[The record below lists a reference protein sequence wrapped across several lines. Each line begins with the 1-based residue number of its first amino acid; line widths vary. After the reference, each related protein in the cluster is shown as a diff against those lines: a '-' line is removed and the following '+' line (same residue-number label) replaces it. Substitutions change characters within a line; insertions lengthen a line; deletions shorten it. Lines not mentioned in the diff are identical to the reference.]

1 MKTQLHQPSLQ
12 LSVKSAISPIRN
24 FSLLTDRELVDR
36 YIEGNEQCLEVL
48 IDRHKKNIFNF
59 ILKRTRNRD
68 LAEDVFQETFFK
80 VIRSLK
86 SGVYNEEDKFIQ
98 WVMRISRNMIID
110 AFRRNSRI
118 RMLSCVK
125 NSDGEYSD
133 IFNVMDVGERI
144 NPGKN
149 VGIEKRQAH
158 RNIRH
163 LIKQLPYE
171 QKQVLIMREYFDMSF
186 NEICKTTKMKLNTAL
201 SRMRYALINLRKMIK
216 EEHLSYQH

>member
-1 MKTQLHQPSLQ
+1 MKTQLLPPAPMLR
-12 LSVKSAISPIRN
+12 VKSAISPVRN
-24 FSLLTDRELVDR
+24 LSLLTDRELVDL

-48 IDRHKKNIFNF
+48 IERHKKAIFSF
-59 ILKRTRNRD
+59 ILKRTGNRD
-68 LAEDVFQETFFK
+68 LAEDIFQETFFK

-86 SGVYNEEDKFIQ
+86 SGVYNEEDKFLH
-98 WVMRISRNMIID
+98 WAMRISRNMIID
-110 AFRRNSRI
+110 AFRRNSRV
-118 RMLSCVK
+118 RMLSCVR
-125 NSDGEYSD
+125 NADGEFTD

-171 QKQVLIMREYFDMSF
+171 QKQVLIMREYFNMSF
-186 NEICKTTKMKLNTAL
+186 KEICKTTEMKLNTAL

-216 EEHLSYQH
+216 EEHLSC